1 MSIVPFNLQNS
12 IVYHDPNHGI
22 LVLHNNQQNTFQLLL
37 TIEKGPPPSNGSF
50 QNDRFQGER
59 ASHNLLECPNC
70 GFKWHDFPPPPQ
82 FSRRASDS
90 QNGLH
95 IPEKENA
102 LVHQKRLPQ
111 EFTHHDYFKLLGTLP
126 YNAKS
131 RINEHDTLRLDIFN
145 QGYFKRFFRKI
156 DPYVLGSGAHA
167 QVYKVMHVLN
177 DVQLGIY
184 AVKRIS
190 IGDHSVFL
198 DEVLNEV
205 SILYELSIKGA
216 NENNLI
222 RYNHVWLEMGD
233 IKDLKTYFL
242 GDTRDSHNPD
252 KIPYVYI
259 LQQYCDGGHLEDL
272 VVCNFQPERRF
283 SAKEKVHQE
292 RLKRRSRRR
301 PSESLEETSSKSK
314 SWLSDVEIWK
324 FFHDVANGV
333 HYLHSHG
340 ILHRDLKPS
349 NCLLDI
355 KYTNGPKIEMFASVA
370 DLEEYTANLPKVLV
384 SDFGEGKFIDKQ
396 SIANQKIT
404 LQEIDD
410 SNERRGN
417 TGTLEFTAPE
427 LWRFST
433 YTVSSEKQRFTFG
446 FTYNS
451 DIYSLGLTL
460 CWLCVGV
467 LPFAEAIE
475 NETDPGIIRDSI
487 ETWYIH
493 MTASSFQE
501 WFSSKIYETR
511 GTYLMENSALADFG
525 NLIFLM
531 IKGRDEPLLDEVPDR
546 MNLEQ
551 ILEVLGNIKSRF
563 VTCTAGISDERLP
576 MSHLFPIE
584 SSEGE
589 ENAVNSDSEEDV
601 LLDLTK
607 FKQQRNVYRH
617 PGVRLPLPRPPGG
630 VDLEDSIVLV
640 YFANAVFLEFLRFE
654 NGTFWGPFLKVANVA
669 CLAADVLAL
678 RRSRARLALGAV
690 VVLMVGVMAAKHF
703 SWANMQEK

>member
-1 MSIVPFNLQNS
+1 MSIVPFNSQNS
-12 IVYHDPNHGI
+12 IVYHDPSHGI

-37 TIEKGPPPSNGSF
+37 TLDKLPSGSKSSHF
-50 QNDRFQGER
+50 QSDRFLGDR
-59 ASHNLLECPNC
+59 NARTLLECPNC
-70 GFKWHDFPPPPQ
+70 GFKWQDFPPPPQ
-82 FSRRASDS
+82 FARRASDPL
-90 QNGLH
+90 NGLDM
-95 IPEKENA
+95 PEEGHS
-102 LVHQKRLPQ
+102 LVHQKQLPQ
-111 EFTHHDYFKLLGTLP
+111 GFMHHDYFKLLGSLP

-131 RINEHDTLRLDIFN
+131 RIGENDTLSLDIFN
-145 QGYFKRFFRKI
+145 QGYFKRFFKKI

-177 DVQLGIY
+177 EVHLGIY

-190 IGDHSVFL
+190 IGDHSTFL

-205 SILYELSIKGA
+205 LILYELSIKGA

-242 GDTRDSHNPD
+242 GDSRNTREPER
-252 KIPYVYI
+252 IPYVYI

-272 VVCNFQPERRF
+272 VVRNFQLEKLF
-283 SAKEKVHQE
+283 SAKEKVQQE
-292 RLKRRSRRR
+292 RLKRRFKRRG
-301 PSESLEETSSKSK
+301 SSDTIQEPHTAGKV
-314 SWLSDVEIWK
+314 WLSDVEIWK

-355 KYTNGPKIEMFASVA
+355 KYTNGPKIDKFASVN

-396 SIANQKIT
+396 SVANQKIT
-404 LQEIDD
+404 LQEISDD
-410 SNERRGN
+410 SNDRRGN

-433 YTVSSEKQRFTFG
+433 YAVSSEKQRFTFG

-460 CWLCVGV
+460 CWLCVGI
-467 LPFAEAIE
+467 LPFAEAID
-475 NETDPGIIRDSI
+475 NETDPGTIRDSI
-487 ETWYIH
+487 ESWYIH
-493 MTASSFQE
+493 MTAQSFKE
-501 WFSSKIYETR
+501 WFFAKIHETR
-511 GTYLMENSALADFG
+511 GEALVSPALAEFC

-546 MNLEQ
+546 MSSQL
-551 ILEVLGNIKSRF
+551 ILEYLESTREHF
-563 VTCTAGISDERLP
+563 VTQVDEFIDEKLP
-576 MSHLFPIE
+576 VSHIFPIE
-584 SSEGE
+584 SPEGSEKADNLDGE
-589 ENAVNSDSEEDV
+589 DDT
-601 LLDLTK
+601 LLDLT
-607 FKQQRNVYRH
+607 RPERAPDVHRH
-617 PGVRLPLPRPPGG
+617 LRDVAQLTRRTGG
-630 VDLEDSIVLV
+630 VVRYEDGMVLV
-640 YFANAVFLEFLRFE
+640 YLANAVVIEFLSSSH
-654 NGTFWGPFLKVANVA
+654 GTTFVSVFKIANVV
-669 CLAADVLAL
+669 CLVVDVLIL
-678 RRSRARLALGAV
+678 RHSRARFGFGAIV
-690 VVLMVGVMAAKHF
+690 TFAVGIVAAKHF
-703 SWANMQEK
+703 S